1 MSLGDVQA
9 GPAADA
15 DQSQQFWVV
24 VRGGSYPCLI
34 QARAGRPLRLVFDR
48 QGDGEC
54 TARVVFPGLGISASL
69 PAFTRTAVEL
79 TPDQPGAFG
88 FSCGMEMVWGI
99 LLVGTGEPAAAG
111 PRPQAAA
118 VSEAAAG
125 SHSAGRQ
132 VRAWPPAR

>member
-1 MSLGDVQA
+1 MSFGGIQA
-9 GPAADA
+9 GPADA
-15 DQSQQFWVV
+15 DQTQQIWVV
-24 VRGGSYPCLI
+24 VRGGYYPCLI

-48 QGDGEC
+48 QEDGEC
-54 TARVVFPGLGISASL
+54 TSRVVFPGLGISASL
-69 PAFTRTAVEL
+69 PAFTQTAVEL

-99 LLVGTGEPAAAG
+99 LLVGTGEPATAG

-118 VSEAAAG
+118 VPEAAAD
-125 SHSAGRQ
+125 SHSAGQQ